1 MNYTFFADTDRGR
14 VRDNNED
21 AVAVDATVGLA
32 VLADGMGG
40 YNAGE
45 VASGLA
51 ITAIQADLVPWLAS
65 AAKSASV
72 AQMRQVTQS
81 SVARANTLI
90 LESALAN
97 PAHAGMGT
105 TLVVGVFH
113 EAQLVLGHIGDSR
126 CYRLRQGQ
134 LTQITSDHSVL
145 QERIDA
151 GLITPAQAFG
161 SPDRN
166 LVTRALGVAPDARL
180 ELHDFSVRAGD
191 LYLLC
196 SDGLTDMVRDERIEA
211 VLRQPGPL
219 DQRARE
225 LIVLANQQGGRD
237 NIAVVLVQA
246 TEQRVSRNFLSR
258 LLGRW

>member
-1 MNYTFFADTDRGR
+1 MDYTFYAATDRGR
-14 VRDNNED
+14 IRDNNED
-21 AVAVDATVGLA
+21 AVAVDPAVGLA

-51 ITAIQADLVPWLAS
+51 IATLQTDLARWLIEAGP
-65 AAKSASV
+65 SASV
-72 AQMRQVTQS
+72 TLIRQATQTC
-81 SVARANTLI
+81 VARANQLI

-113 EAQLVLGHIGDSR
+113 GAQLVLGHIGDSR

-151 GLITPAQAFG
+151 GLITPAQALG
-161 SPDRN
+161 SPERN
-166 LVTRALGVAPDARL
+166 LVTRALGVAPDAKL
-180 ELHDFSVRAGD
+180 ELHDFSARPGD

-225 LIVLANQQGGRD
+225 LIAQANHHGGRD

-246 TEQRVSRNFLSR
+246 AEQRASRSFLSR
-258 LLGRW
+258 LLGR

>member
-1 MNYTFFADTDRGR
+1 MDYTFCADTDRGR

-21 AVAVDATVGLA
+21 AVAVNPVAGLA

-45 VASGLA
+45 VASALA
-51 ITAIQADLVPWLAS
+51 IATIQTDLVPWLTDAG
-65 AAKSASV
+65 KSASV
-72 AQMRQVTQS
+72 AQVRQATQS
-81 SVARANTLI
+81 GVARANSLI

-97 PAHAGMGT
+97 PSHAGMGT

-113 EAQLVLGHIGDSR
+113 GAQLVLGHIGDSR

-151 GLITPAQAFG
+151 GLMTPAQAFG
-161 SPDRN
+161 SPERN
-166 LVTRALGVAPDARL
+166 LVTRALGVAPDAKL
-180 ELHDFSVRAGD
+180 ELHEFSVRPGD
-191 LYLLC
+191 LYLMC

-211 VLRQPGPL
+211 VLRQPVPL
-219 DQRARE
+219 DQRVRE
-225 LIVLANQQGGRD
+225 LIGLANQQGGRD

-246 TEQRVSRNFLSR
+246 AEQRARRNFLSR
-258 LLGRW
+258 LLGS